1 MKIAQRAWRCL
12 ARNPGKT
19 LLLALVL
26 FAASTLYLGTTVI
39 LDAATQAQE
48 TLVAKTQA
56 KIICE
61 ATDAAQP
68 LAVTDVD
75 RVAACAGVARVKRQL
90 QATVTLKYGTPVTR
104 SDSTARANSQLS
116 LIGLDDLASDGPFAD
131 GSYRLQEGQ
140 RDVGK
145 DGVIVNAVLAAQNDW
160 QIGDAI
166 TIEAAGKTLQLSI
179 CGIFSTGNE
188 EKQSAN
194 TLALGRIENQLYAS
208 AEQVATLGD
217 AATLVRLYAVSD
229 APWRLDALADELQQ
243 LFGRRAEITTAAALY
258 EQTAAPLAQLSLVVN
273 LLRTVA
279 VVAVAFVT
287 ALLLTMWLRTRRRE
301 MAILLSLGAQK
312 RTLFAQVLLEVE
324 VVFAVSACTALA
336 VVWLLAQMW
345 RASLAQ
351 QFGSALSLQLHF
363 GTIAGF
369 ILAGGVLLAACMALA
384 LLPILRKHPRSL
396 LSEMEE

>member
-1 MKIAQRAWRCL
+1 M
-12 ARNPGKT
+12 
-19 LLLALVL
+19 
-26 FAASTLYLGTTVI
+26 
-39 LDAATQAQE
+39 
-48 TLVAKTQA
+48 
-56 KIICE
+56 
-61 ATDAAQP
+61 
-68 LAVTDVD
+68 
-75 RVAACAGVARVKRQL
+75 
-90 QATVTLKYGTPVTR
+90 
-104 SDSTARANSQLS
+104 
-116 LIGLDDLASDGPFAD
+116 
-131 GSYRLQEGQ
+131 
-140 RDVGK
+140 
-145 DGVIVNAVLAAQNDW
+145 LAAQNDW

-179 CGIFSTGNE
+179 CGIFSAGNE

-208 AEQVATLGD
+208 AEQVATFGD

-229 APWRLDALADELQQ
+229 EPWRLDALADELQQ
-243 LFGRRAEITTAAALY
+243 LFGKRAEITTAAALY
-258 EQTAAPLAQLSLVVN
+258 EQTAAPLAQLSLVVK

-279 VVAVAFVT
+279 VVAAAFVT

-312 RTLFAQVLLEVE
+312 RTLFAQVLLEVDA
-324 VVFAVSACTALA
+324 VFAASACTALA

-363 GTIAGF
+363 GTIAEF
-369 ILAGGVLLAACMALA
+369 FLAGGALLAACMALVM
-384 LLPILRKHPRSL
+384 LPILRKHPRSL

>member
-1 MKIAQRAWRCL
+1 MKTAQRAWRCL
-12 ARNPGKT
+12 VRNPGKT

-26 FAASTLYLGTTVI
+26 FAASALYLGTTVI

-48 TLVAKTQA
+48 TLAAKTQA

-68 LAVTDVD
+68 LAATDVD

-90 QATVTLKYGTPVTR
+90 QATVTLENGTPVTR

-116 LIGLDDLASDGPFAD
+116 LIGLDDLAGDGPFAD

-140 RDVGK
+140 SDVGK

-179 CGIFSTGNE
+179 CGIFSAGNE

-217 AATLVRLYAVSD
+217 AATLVQLYAVSD

-243 LFGRRAEITTAAALY
+243 LFGRRAEITTAATLY

-279 VVAVAFVT
+279 VVAAAFVT

-324 VVFAVSACTALA
+324 AVFAASACTALA

-369 ILAGGVLLAACMALA
+369 ILAGGVLLAACIALA
-384 LLPILRKHPRSL
+384 MLPILRKHPRSL

>member
-1 MKIAQRAWRCL
+1 MKTAQRAWRCL

-26 FAASTLYLGTTVI
+26 FAASALYLGTTVI

-48 TLVAKTQA
+48 TLAAKTQA

-68 LAVTDVD
+68 LAATDVD

-90 QATVTLKYGTPVTR
+90 QASVTLENGTPVTQ

-116 LIGLDDLASDGPFAD
+116 LIGLDDLAGDGPFAD
-131 GSYRLQEGQ
+131 GSYHLREGQ
-140 RDVGK
+140 SDVGK
-145 DGVIVNAVLAAQNDW
+145 DGVLVNAVLAGQNDW

-179 CGIFSTGNE
+179 CGIFSAGNE

-208 AEQVATLGD
+208 AEQVAMLGD

-229 APWRLDALADELQQ
+229 EPWRLDALADELQQ

-312 RTLFAQVLLEVE
+312 RTLFAQVLLEVDA
-324 VVFAVSACTALA
+324 VFAASACTALA

-369 ILAGGVLLAACMALA
+369 ILAGGVLLAACIALVM
-384 LLPILRKHPRSL
+384 LPILRKHPRSL

>member
-1 MKIAQRAWRCL
+1 MKTAQRAWRCL
-12 ARNPGKT
+12 VRNPGKT

-26 FAASTLYLGTTVI
+26 FAASALYLGTTVI

-48 TLVAKTQA
+48 TLAAKTQA

-68 LAVTDVD
+68 LAATDVD

-90 QATVTLKYGTPVTR
+90 QATVTLENGTPVTR

-140 RDVGK
+140 CDVGK

-179 CGIFSTGNE
+179 CGIFSVGNE

-243 LFGRRAEITTAAALY
+243 LFGARAEITTAAALY
-258 EQTAAPLAQLSLVVN
+258 EQTAAPLAQLSLVVT

-279 VVAVAFVT
+279 VVAAAFVT

-324 VVFAVSACTALA
+324 TVFAASACTALA
-336 VVWLLAQMW
+336 VVWLLVQLW

-363 GTIAGF
+363 DTIAEF
-369 ILAGGVLLAACMALA
+369 FLAGGALLAACMALVM
-384 LLPILRKHPRSL
+384 LPILRKHPRSL

>member
-1 MKIAQRAWRCL
+1 MKTAQRAWRCL
-12 ARNPGKT
+12 VRNPGKT

-26 FAASTLYLGTTVI
+26 FAASALYLGTTVI

-48 TLVAKTQA
+48 TLAAKTQA

-61 ATDAAQP
+61 TTDAAQP
-68 LAVTDVD
+68 LAATDVD

-90 QATVTLKYGTPVTR
+90 QATVTLENGTPVTR

-140 RDVGK
+140 CDVGK

-179 CGIFSTGNE
+179 CGIFSAGNE

-279 VVAVAFVT
+279 VVAAAFVT

-324 VVFAVSACTALA
+324 VVFAASACTALA

-384 LLPILRKHPRSL
+384 MLPILRKHPRSL

>member
-1 MKIAQRAWRCL
+1 MKTAQRAWRCL
-12 ARNPGKT
+12 VRNPGKT

-26 FAASTLYLGTTVI
+26 FAASALYLGTTVI

-48 TLVAKTQA
+48 TLAAKTQA

-68 LAVTDVD
+68 LAATDVD
-75 RVAACAGVARVKRQL
+75 RVAACAGVARVNRQL
-90 QATVTLKYGTPVTR
+90 QAPVTLKYGTPVTQ

-131 GSYRLQEGQ
+131 GSYRLREGQ

-145 DGVIVNAVLAAQNDW
+145 DGVLVNAVLAAQNDW

-179 CGIFSTGNE
+179 CGIFSAGNE

-194 TLALGRIENQLYAS
+194 TLALGRIENQLYTS

-279 VVAVAFVT
+279 VVAAAFVT

-324 VVFAVSACTALA
+324 TVFAASACTALA
-336 VVWLLAQMW
+336 VVWLLAQLW

-369 ILAGGVLLAACMALA
+369 FLAGGALLAACMALVM
-384 LLPILRKHPRSL
+384 LPILRKHPRSL

>member
-1 MKIAQRAWRCL
+1 MKTAQRAWRCL
-12 ARNPGKT
+12 VRNPGKT

-26 FAASTLYLGTTVI
+26 FAASALYLGTTVI

-48 TLVAKTQA
+48 TLAAKTQA

-68 LAVTDVD
+68 IAATDVD

-90 QATVTLKYGTPVTR
+90 QATVTLKYGTPVTQ

-116 LIGLDDLASDGPFAD
+116 LIGLDDLAGDGPFAD
-131 GSYRLQEGQ
+131 GSYHLQKGQ
-140 RDVGK
+140 SDVGK

-179 CGIFSTGNE
+179 CGIFSAGNE

-229 APWRLDALADELQQ
+229 APWRLDALAGELQQ

-258 EQTAAPLAQLSLVVN
+258 EQTAAPLSQLSLVVT

-279 VVAVAFVT
+279 VVAAAFVT

-324 VVFAVSACTALA
+324 AVFAASACTALA
-336 VVWLLAQMW
+336 VVWMVAQMW
-345 RASLAQ
+345 RSSLAQ
-351 QFGSALSLQLHF
+351 QFGSALTLQLHF

-369 ILAGGVLLAACMALA
+369 ILAGGVLLAACIALA
-384 LLPILRKHPRSL
+384 MLPILRKHPRSL

>member
-1 MKIAQRAWRCL
+1 MKTAQRAWRCL
-12 ARNPGKT
+12 VRNPGKT

-26 FAASTLYLGTTVI
+26 FAASALYLGTTVI

-48 TLVAKTQA
+48 TLAAKTQA

-68 LAVTDVD
+68 LAATDVD

-90 QATVTLKYGTPVTR
+90 QATVTLENGTPVTR

-140 RDVGK
+140 CDVEK
-145 DGVIVNAVLAAQNDW
+145 DGVLVNAVLAAQNDW

-179 CGIFSTGNE
+179 CGIFSAGNE

-258 EQTAAPLAQLSLVVN
+258 EQTAAPLAQLSLVVT

-279 VVAVAFVT
+279 VVAAAFVT

-324 VVFAVSACTALA
+324 VVFAASACTALA
-336 VVWLLAQMW
+336 VVWLLAQLW

-351 QFGSALSLQLHF
+351 QFGSALTLQLHF
-363 GTIAGF
+363 DTIAGF
-369 ILAGGVLLAACMALA
+369 ILAGSALLAACMALA
-384 LLPILRKHPRSL
+384 MLPILRKHPRSL

>member
-1 MKIAQRAWRCL
+1 MKTAQRAWRCL
-12 ARNPGKT
+12 VRNPGKT

-26 FAASTLYLGTTVI
+26 FAASALYLGTTVI

-48 TLVAKTQA
+48 TLAAKTQA

-68 LAVTDVD
+68 LAATDVD

-90 QATVTLKYGTPVTR
+90 QATVTLENGTPVTR

-140 RDVGK
+140 CDVGK

-179 CGIFSTGNE
+179 CGIFSAGNE

-217 AATLVRLYAVSD
+217 AATLVQLYAVSY

-243 LFGRRAEITTAAALY
+243 LFGRRAEITTAATLY
-258 EQTAAPLAQLSLVVN
+258 EQTAAPLAQLSLVVT

-279 VVAVAFVT
+279 VVAAAFVT

-324 VVFAVSACTALA
+324 AVFAASACTALA
-336 VVWLLAQMW
+336 VVWMVAQMW

-351 QFGSALSLQLHF
+351 QFGSALTLQLHF

-369 ILAGGVLLAACMALA
+369 ILAGGVLLAACIALA
-384 LLPILRKHPRSL
+384 MLPILRKHPRSL

>member
-1 MKIAQRAWRCL
+1 MKTAQRAWRCL

-26 FAASTLYLGTTVI
+26 FAASVLYLGTTVI

-48 TLVAKTQA
+48 TLAAKTQA

-68 LAVTDVD
+68 LAATDVD

-90 QATVTLKYGTPVTR
+90 QASVTLENGTPVTR

-116 LIGLDDLASDGPFAD
+116 LIGLDDLADDGPFAD
-131 GSYRLQEGQ
+131 GSYLLQEGQ

-145 DGVIVNAVLAAQNDW
+145 DGVLVNAVLAAQNYW

-179 CGIFSTGNE
+179 CGIFSAGNE

-208 AEQVATLGD
+208 AEQVATFGD

-229 APWRLDALADELQQ
+229 EPWRLDALADELQQ
-243 LFGRRAEITTAAALY
+243 LFGRRAEINTAAVLY

-279 VVAVAFVT
+279 VVAAAFVT
-287 ALLLTMWLRTRRRE
+287 ALLLTMWLRMRRRE
-301 MAILLSLGAQK
+301 MAILLSLGTQK

-324 VVFAVSACTALA
+324 TVFAASACTALA
-336 VVWLLAQMW
+336 VVRLLAQLW

-363 GTIAGF
+363 GTIAEF
-369 ILAGGVLLAACMALA
+369 FLAGGALLAACMALVM
-384 LLPILRKHPRSL
+384 LPILRKHPRSL

>member
-1 MKIAQRAWRCL
+1 MKTAQRAWRCL

-26 FAASTLYLGTTVI
+26 LAASALYLGTTVI

-48 TLVAKTQA
+48 TLAAKTQA

-68 LAVTDVD
+68 LAATDVD

-116 LIGLDDLASDGPFAD
+116 LIGLDDLAGDGPFAD
-131 GSYRLQEGQ
+131 GSYRLREGQ
-140 RDVGK
+140 CDVGK
-145 DGVIVNAVLAAQNDW
+145 DGVLVNAVLAAQNDW

-179 CGIFSTGNE
+179 CGIFSAGNE

-208 AEQVATLGD
+208 AEQVATFGD

-258 EQTAAPLAQLSLVVN
+258 EQTAAPLAQLSLVVT

-279 VVAVAFVT
+279 VVAAAFVT

-312 RTLFAQVLLEVE
+312 RTLFVQVLLEVE
-324 VVFAVSACTALA
+324 VVFAASACTALA
-336 VVWLLAQMW
+336 VVWMVAQMW

-363 GTIAGF
+363 DTIAGF
-369 ILAGGVLLAACMALA
+369 ILAGGVLLAACMALVM
-384 LLPILRKHPRSL
+384 LPILRKHPRSL

>member
-1 MKIAQRAWRCL
+1 MNTAQRAWRCL
-12 ARNPGKT
+12 VRNPGKT

-26 FAASTLYLGTTVI
+26 FAASALYLGTTVI

-48 TLVAKTQA
+48 TLAAKTQA

-68 LAVTDVD
+68 LAATDVD

-90 QATVTLKYGTPVTR
+90 QATVTLENGTPVTR

-140 RDVGK
+140 CDVGK

-179 CGIFSTGNE
+179 CGIFSAGNE

-243 LFGRRAEITTAAALY
+243 LFGRRAEITTAATLY
-258 EQTAAPLAQLSLVVN
+258 EQTAAPLAQLSLVVT

-279 VVAVAFVT
+279 VVAAAFVT

-324 VVFAVSACTALA
+324 TVFAASACTALA
-336 VVWLLAQMW
+336 VVWLLAQLW

-363 GTIAGF
+363 GSIAGF
-369 ILAGGVLLAACMALA
+369 ILAGSALLAACMALA
-384 LLPILRKHPRSL
+384 MLPILRKHPRSL